1 MIAEHRVRAADGW
14 RLSVLDLQPAGA
26 AWGVVVA
33 GHAIMVDR
41 RTFLRR
47 DRPCLARTLCDAGL
61 RVLLPDLRG
70 HGKSGPDPLR
80 GGDWSYDQLVEDTAV
95 YLDLARRLAPDLPL
109 ATLGHS
115 LFGHT
120 TAAWCTTAAARETA
134 PAAHVA
140 LCGDFW
146 LPGTEDRR
154 LVWALKRLVMA
165 VGTRF
170 TGVLGR
176 VPARGFGVGSADE
189 AYSCFDDLRRCIAE
203 DGWRARGGH
212 DYRAGL
218 AGVDLPVLLV
228 ISEGDRVASPRT
240 AERLWSPLPR
250 RTTWRLAAGGAT
262 DQDGRGLPELAGVG
276 APGHMAPV
284 TDPASEPLWRAI
296 ATWLKGQLVA

>member
-1 MIAEHRVRAADGW
+1 MTAEHRIRAADGW
-14 RLSVLDLQPAGA
+14 RLSVLDLEPAGA

-33 GHAIMVDR
+33 GHAMMVDR
-41 RTFLRR
+41 RTLLRR

-70 HGKSGPDPLR
+70 HGASGPDPAH

-120 TAAWCTTAAARETA
+120 TAAWCTTAAAREVA

-140 LCGDFW
+140 LCADFW
-146 LPGTEDRR
+146 LPGTDDRR
-154 LVWALKRLVMA
+154 LVWRLKRLLMGLA
-165 VGTRF
+165 TCS
-170 TGVLGR
+170 TGVLGSL
-176 VPARGFGVGSADE
+176 PARRFGVGSADE
-189 AYSCFDDLRRCIAE
+189 AYTYFEDFRRCIAG
-203 DGWRARGGH
+203 DGWRARDGH

-218 AGVDLPVLLV
+218 AGVELPVLLV
-228 ISEGDRVASPRT
+228 TSEGDRLAPPRT

-250 RTTWRLAAGGAT
+250 RTTWRLGPAGAT
-262 DQDGRGLPELAGVG
+262 DEDGRALPELAGLG
-276 APGHMAPV
+276 APGHMAAV
-284 TDPASEPLWRAI
+284 TDPASAPLWRAI